1 MNVFKIRKIV
11 FISALIFGASS
22 QAHAHTD
29 SIGYTSNGGGSA
41 TFWYGNWHPG
51 TNFNEGSISLLGIS
65 GVTYSQTQA
74 FSLLTSSTPTG
85 LIPGTNYFT
94 SNGTALVA
102 YNTAIETSYTWQGAT
117 FTGLTAGTYRFTYIP
132 IGSPTANWQ
141 PMDSIILSSTITLT
155 SAFLGTG
162 NFVDLN
168 PNAYGLRSAFNLQSA
183 AINAGLSYDCTTF
196 DVHNICVSAGGRYT
210 NVDSPSASTA
220 GALLIASYRA
230 TDNLRIGGYLDQ
242 NLTTHNTAGIQLS
255 NSNPMGG
262 IFAVW
267 NQNTD
272 GTGLQARIA
281 AGYSDKDITITRN
294 SGLNTEAGAGTSS
307 LVSKAVSATVSY
319 GKQLG
324 DSNWIASPYVGIRYA
339 KTTRNG
345 YTEDSS
351 VSTPLTYSGLS
362 QETTTALI
370 GVYLNGQVSERVNLM
385 GGIGLE
391 QDLSHNVGDYV
402 AIGIASLAFN
412 SNIKRTRPLA
422 VVGASFA
429 IDHRQSVAA
438 NVSYRQEAFQSSG
451 SVTGLVTYQVGF

>member
-1 MNVFKIRKIV
+1 LKAIKVIL
-11 FISALIFGASS
+11 ISALMIGMSS
-22 QAHAHTD
+22 QVDAHTN

-51 TNFNEGSISLLGIS
+51 TTFNEGSISLLGIS

-74 FSLLTSSTPTG
+74 FSLLSSTTPTG
-85 LIPGTNYFT
+85 LTPGTNYFT

-102 YNTAIETSYTWQGAT
+102 YDPAIQLSSTWQGAT

-132 IGSPTANWQ
+132 ISFPTANWN

-155 SAFLGTG
+155 DLFLSSGGSA

-196 DVHNICVSAGGRYT
+196 DMHNICVSAGGRYT
-210 NVDSPSASTA
+210 NADSPSANSA

-242 NLTTHNTAGIQLS
+242 NITTHNTTGIQLS

-272 GTGLQARIA
+272 GTGLQTRIA

-294 SGLNTEAGAGTSS
+294 TGLNTEAGAGTSS
-307 LVSKAVSATVSY
+307 LISKAVSATVSY

-324 DSNWIASPYVGIRYA
+324 DSNWIASPYAGIRYA
-339 KTTRNG
+339 KTTRNA
-345 YTEDSS
+345 YTEDTS
-351 VSTPLTYSGLS
+351 VSTPLTYSSLS
-362 QETTTALI
+362 QETTTALV
-370 GVYLNGQVSERVNLM
+370 GVHLNGQISERINLM

-391 QDLSHNVGDYV
+391 QDMSHHVGDYV
-402 AIGIASLAFN
+402 AIGVDSLAFN
-412 SNIKRTRPLA
+412 SNIKRTRPIA
-422 VVGASFA
+422 VAGASFA
-429 IDHRQSVAA
+429 IDYRQTVTA
-438 NVSYRQEAFQSSG
+438 NVSYRQEAFQSSD
-451 SVTGLVTYQVGF
+451 SFTGLVTYQVGF